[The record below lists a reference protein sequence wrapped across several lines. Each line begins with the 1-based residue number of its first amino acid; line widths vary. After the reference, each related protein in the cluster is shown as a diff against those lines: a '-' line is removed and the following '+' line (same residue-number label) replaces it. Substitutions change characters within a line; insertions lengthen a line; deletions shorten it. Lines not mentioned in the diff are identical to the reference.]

1 MMFIPEDFKFNH
13 IKKTNIV
20 AKRLMEAATEEIKKS
35 PIEDGIILLRQCA
48 LWRPNDYNLEYK
60 EVSAGFQILK
70 RYLMIKAFQEVKYA
84 EDIDDFRRIA
94 YFHLKFRIDKYLIES
109 CQMLT
114 LKR

>member
-1 MMFIPEDFKFNH
+1 MIFIPEDFKFNH

-20 AKRLMEAATEEIKKS
+20 AKRLLEAAIEEIKKS

-48 LWRPNDYNLEYK
+48 LCGPDDCYLEYK

-84 EDIDDFRRIA
+84 EHIEHSEWNVFFYLR
-94 YFHLKFRIDKYLIES
+94 FEIDKYLIES

-114 LKR
+114 SKR